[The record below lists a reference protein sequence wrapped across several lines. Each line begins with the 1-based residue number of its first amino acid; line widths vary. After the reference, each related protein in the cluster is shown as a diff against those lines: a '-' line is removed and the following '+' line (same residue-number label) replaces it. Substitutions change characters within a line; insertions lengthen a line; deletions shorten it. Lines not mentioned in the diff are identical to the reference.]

1 MFNQLADH
9 KSFVFD
15 NQHFAWK
22 QFETVLQW
30 NAQTF
35 AAYTTIASEVQG
47 FIARRVNEDFGV
59 VRTFSQC
66 RTPDDLMAA
75 YTEYWRNVAEDYGK
89 EVTRVGKL
97 MANATSK
104 IVSAAHPGTH
114 REATPVRWRE
124 AAE

>member
-1 MFNQLADH
+1 MFNKSADH
-9 KSFVFD
+9 KAFG
-15 NQHFAWK
+15 NQHFAGE

-30 NAQTF
+30 NAQTL

-59 VRTFSQC
+59 VRVLSQC

-75 YTEYWRNVAEDYGK
+75 YTEYWRKVAEDYGK
-89 EVTRVGKL
+89 EVTTVGKL

-104 IVSAAHPGTH
+104 IVAAAQPGTH
-114 REATPVRWRE
+114 SEARSVRWRE